1 MPSSN
6 KSPSLLS
13 LNFFTIPN
21 ASLLTNSFLFSS
33 TLLLTS
39 FIFFTKNK
47 NKQQKAWFLT
57 FLTSIVMTLGSI
69 PFLYQLIFNA
79 NWNVNNLPSESNL
92 SIILVGF
99 FMTYCI
105 IDLLLSKFFYE
116 NEISNITNMKGYLHH
131 LVYLVLSSFVIYNQ
145 RTEIFCLMS
154 IFEASTLVL
163 ATGKINN
170 KSPKQDLLYATTFV
184 STRLL
189 FHAIM
194 IYLYFNYHQSKSIWL
209 ILSFLYPFHCYW
221 FYGFIRQ
228 KVYARNR
235 QRKLSQYNKM
245 FYSKKELEEALNS
258 IQPKPIHY
266 FLEKEDNDS
275 EVEERRSNTLFTLIY

>member
-1 MPSSN
+1 
-6 KSPSLLS
+6 
-13 LNFFTIPN
+13 
-21 ASLLTNSFLFSS
+21 
-33 TLLLTS
+33 
-39 FIFFTKNK
+39 
-47 NKQQKAWFLT
+47 
-57 FLTSIVMTLGSI
+57 
-69 PFLYQLIFNA
+69 
-79 NWNVNNLPSESNL
+79 
-92 SIILVGF
+92 
-99 FMTYCI
+99 
-105 IDLLLSKFFYE
+105 
-116 NEISNITNMKGYLHH
+116 MKGYLHH